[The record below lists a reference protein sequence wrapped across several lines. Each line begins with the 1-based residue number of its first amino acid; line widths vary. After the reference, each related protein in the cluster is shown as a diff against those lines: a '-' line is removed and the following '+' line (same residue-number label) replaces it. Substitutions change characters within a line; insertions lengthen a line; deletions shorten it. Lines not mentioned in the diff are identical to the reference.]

1 MTTTSG
7 WVQEPMMLSRGTHNR
22 AAHLRSDAAGLAAAW
37 DDPRAR
43 VLRVHDGLAA
53 FSGDG
58 ADIAYLT
65 PSQIDPDAS
74 RYFLGLDGD
83 GVPYFAVDA
92 PWEPVEGERAVGL
105 RQISTSLGA
114 TAGGLYVHALGL
126 ANWHARH
133 GFCANCGSPTSIAS
147 AGHMRQC
154 PHCNAQHFP
163 RYDPA
168 VIMLVV
174 DDDDR
179 ALFGHNP
186 AWPPG
191 LFSTLAGFV
200 EPGESL
206 EAAVIREV
214 FEEVGVVVDDVVYE
228 GSQPWPFPS
237 SLMLGFRAHAVDPTL
252 HIDRD
257 EITEARWF
265 SRDELVAAGRR
276 GEALMPGAISI
287 ARWLVERWF
296 GKPLPADNHW

>member
-1 MTTTSG
+1 MTTPG
-7 WVQEPMMLSRGTHNR
+7 WVQEPMMLSRSTHDR
-22 AAHLRSDAAGLAAAW
+22 AAHLRLDPAALAAAW
-37 DDPRAR
+37 DDPRAK
-43 VLRVHDGLAA
+43 VIRVHGGLAA
-53 FSGDG
+53 FGSDG
-58 ADIAYLT
+58 KELAYLT
-65 PSQIDPDAS
+65 ASQVNPAAA
-74 RYFLGLDGD
+74 RYFLGLDAD
-83 GVPYFAVDA
+83 GSPYFAADG
-92 PWEPVEGERAVGL
+92 PWEPAEGERAVGL
-105 RQISTSLGA
+105 RDISSSLGP
-114 TAGGLYVHALGL
+114 TAAGLYVHALGL
-126 ANWHARH
+126 ANWHVKH
-133 GFCANCGSPTSIAS
+133 GFCAVCGSPTVIAA
-147 AGHMRQC
+147 AGHVRQC
-154 PHCNAQHFP
+154 PNCGSQHFP

-191 LFSTLAGFV
+191 RFSTLAGFV

-214 FEEVGVVVDDVVYE
+214 YEEVGVVIDDVSYE

-237 SLMLGFRAHAVDPTL
+237 SLMLGFRAHTCDPTL
-252 HIDRD
+252 RIDAE

-265 SRDELVAAGRR
+265 SRDELVAAGKAR
-276 GEALMPGAISI
+276 EVLMPGSISI

>member
-1 MTTTSG
+1 
-7 WVQEPMMLSRGTHNR
+7 MMLSVSTHDR
-22 AAHLRSDAAGLAAAW
+22 AAHLRLDPDALAAAW
-37 DDPRAR
+37 ADPRAR
-43 VLRVHDGLAA
+43 VLRVHNSLAA
-53 FSGDG
+53 FSEDG
-58 ADIAYLT
+58 SDLAYLT
-65 PSQIDPDAS
+65 PDQVDAS
-74 RYFLGLDGD
+74 AARYFLGLDSD
-83 GVPYFAVDA
+83 GAPFFAVDA
-92 PWEPVEGERAVGL
+92 PWEPGPGERAVGL
-105 RQISTSLGA
+105 RDISSRLGPTGA
-114 TAGGLYVHALGL
+114 GLYVHALGL
-126 ANWHARH
+126 ANWHAKH
-133 GFCANCGSPTSIAS
+133 GFCAVCGSPTEIAA
-147 AGHMRQC
+147 AGHVRQC
-154 PHCNAQHFP
+154 PACSSQHFP

-191 LFSTLAGFV
+191 RFSTLAGFV

-214 FEEVGVVVDDVVYE
+214 FEEVGVVVDDVIYE

-237 SLMLGFRAHAVDPTL
+237 SLMLGFRAHTSDPTL
-252 HIDRD
+252 RIDAE

-265 SRDELVAAGRR
+265 SRDELVAAGKAR
-276 GEALMPGAISI
+276 EVLMPGSISI

>member
-1 MTTTSG
+1 MTTPG
-7 WVQEPMMLSRGTHNR
+7 WVQEPMMLSASTHDR
-22 AAHLRSDAAGLAAAW
+22 AAHLRLDQAALAAAW
-37 DDPRAR
+37 ADPRAR
-43 VLRVHDGLAA
+43 VIRVHQGLAA
-53 FSGDG
+53 FAEDR
-58 ADIAYLT
+58 AELAYLT
-65 PSQIDPDAS
+65 PDQVDAAAP
-74 RYFLGLDGD
+74 RYFLGLDQD
-83 GVPYFAVDA
+83 SAPFFAIDA
-92 PWEPVEGERAVGL
+92 PWEPGPGERAVGL
-105 RQISTSLGA
+105 RDISSSLGP
-114 TAGGLYVHALGL
+114 TAAGLYVHALGL
-126 ANWHARH
+126 ANWHVKH
-133 GFCANCGSPTSIAS
+133 GFCANCGSPTQITA
-147 AGHMRQC
+147 AGHVRAC
-154 PHCNAQHFP
+154 PACGAQHFP

-191 LFSTLAGFV
+191 RFSTLAGFV

-214 FEEVGVVVDDVVYE
+214 YEEVGVVVDDVSYQ

-237 SLMLGFRAHAVDPTL
+237 SLMLGFIAHTADPTL
-252 HIDRD
+252 RIDSE

-265 SRDELVAAGRR
+265 SRDELVTAGRAR
-276 GEALMPGAISI
+276 EVLMPGSISI

>member
-1 MTTTSG
+1 MTTPG
-7 WVQEPMMLSRGTHNR
+7 WVQEPMMLSSSTHDR
-22 AAHLRSDAAGLAAAW
+22 AAHLRMDPAAQAAAW
-37 DDPRAR
+37 ADPRAR
-43 VLRVHDGLAA
+43 VLRVHEGLAVFA
-53 FSGDG
+53 ADG
-58 ADIAYLT
+58 RDLAYLT
-65 PSQIDPDAS
+65 TGQVDPAGA
-74 RYFLGLDGD
+74 RYFLGLDAA
-83 GVPYFAVDA
+83 GVPYWALDA
-92 PWEPVEGERAVGL
+92 PYALGEDERAVGM
-105 RQISTSLGA
+105 REISGSLDPSA
-114 TAGGLYVHALGL
+114 AGLYVHALGL

-133 GFCANCGSPTSIAS
+133 GFCNVCGHATEILSGGHVRACPNCKS
-147 AGHMRQC
+147 
-154 PHCNAQHFP
+154 QHFP

-191 LFSTLAGFV
+191 RFSTLAGFV

-214 FEEVGVVVDDVVYE
+214 FEEVGVVVDDVIYE

-237 SLMLGFRAHAVDPTL
+237 SLMLGFRAHTADPTL
-252 HIDRD
+252 HIDKE

-265 SRDELVAAGRR
+265 SRDELVAAGRAK
-276 GEALMPGAISI
+276 EVLMPGSISI